1 MAEFDLRGKVA
12 IVTGA
17 SSGIGRA
24 TALTLARNGAAVVV
38 NYLNNEEGANE
49 VVTEIQA
56 LRRNAFA
63 VRADVTRLGD
73 VSQLV
78 LAALQNFGG
87 LDILVNNAGGLIQRA
102 PIEECSESLWDAVM
116 AVNVKS
122 VFLCSQAVVPHLK
135 RQQGGRIINISS
147 LAAETGG
154 PGGAFH
160 YAAAKGAVNSF
171 TIGLAKDLGEH
182 KITVNAIAPGFIR
195 TPFLD
200 KFSSPERVN
209 EVVEETPL
217 RRLGEPQEVADLV
230 AYLASNEA
238 GFITGEVF
246 TISGGR

>member
-38 NYLNNEEGANE
+38 NYLKNEPGANE
-49 VVTEIQA
+49 VVAEIQA
-56 LRRNAFA
+56 MRRNAFA
-63 VRADVTRLGD
+63 VCADVTRLGD

-87 LDILVNNAGGLIQRA
+87 INILVNNAGSLIQRA
-102 PIEECSESLWDAVM
+102 PIEECSEGLWDAVM

-122 VFLCSQAVVPHLK
+122 VFLCSQSVVPHLK
-135 RQQGGRIINISS
+135 RQRSGRIINISS
-147 LAAETGG
+147 LVAKTGG
-154 PGGAFH
+154 TGGAFH

-171 TIGLAKDLGEH
+171 TIGLAKDLGEFN
-182 KITVNAIAPGFIR
+182 ITVNAIAPGLIH
-195 TPFLD
+195 TPYHD
-200 KFSSPERVN
+200 KFSSPDRLN
-209 EVVEETPL
+209 AVVQETPL

-230 AYLASNEA
+230 AYLASNDA
-238 GFITGEVF
+238 GFITGEVL